1 LRHQL
6 SLVLEPQLFPSEP
19 LHRKQQSVSH
29 SGCLV
34 PPGNGNGLPQSYT
47 IPLWHTTAPTGAASG
62 EVIRNVAR
70 QLGPVPYRPRSATSL
85 VQAMA
90 PAFLGPLAGPWPAS
104 CANRCATPAPTLS
117 PSERERFR
125 NRTRVSRPAR
135 TSAVHDPPVT
145 AGRGGIACAPRG
157 ARRSPTRA
165 AAPRSSRDASD
176 AKRTVGSSPV
186 CPCSRPREGRS
197 GGRHP
202 HVWVRIYL
210 GGGVVPG
217 EVIMQPYLRLPRSA
231 GVSSSRDNKGHSD
244 RRRER

>member
-1 LRHQL
+1 MLNDSIGKHKNFDGVREDQSSGNAHGIA
-6 SLVLEPQLFPSEP
+6 VLIRVGSI
-19 LHRKQQSVSH
+19 
-29 SGCLV
+29 GG
-34 PPGNGNGLPQSYT
+34 GNGS
-47 IPLWHTTAPTGAASG
+47 APPD
-62 EVIRNVAR
+62 V
-70 QLGPVPYRPRSATSL
+70 
-85 VQAMA
+85 
-90 PAFLGPLAGPWPAS
+90 FLGVG
-104 CANRCATPAPTLS
+104 
-117 PSERERFR
+117 
-125 NRTRVSRPAR
+125 
-135 TSAVHDPPVT
+135 
-145 AGRGGIACAPRG
+145 GGIGCAPRG